1 MDFLSSNLYH
11 SSALDPI
18 RIPTVRGKE
27 LVSSTIID
35 HGGWLP
41 AIIWDVDFLLM
52 GPPQTYRPRN
62 RGRAS
67 SIGERPSVVKSVTMM
82 GDSDNYTE
90 RGIGGDGY
98 G

>member
-67 SIGERPSVVKSVTMM
+67 FYRREAISRQEC
-82 GDSDNYTE
+82 DDD
-90 RGIGGDGY
+90 GG
-98 G
+98 